1 MFILI
6 YFLFLSFD
14 TSIFCVFQGSDEEL
28 MAHSEDEHE
37 VDTVANKGQCQ
48 ELFISEQQGRFQMC
62 RS

>member
-1 MFILI
+1 MKDLLLVLVHID
-6 YFLFLSFD
+6 LF
-14 TSIFCVFQGSDEEL
+14 FCVFQGSDEEL